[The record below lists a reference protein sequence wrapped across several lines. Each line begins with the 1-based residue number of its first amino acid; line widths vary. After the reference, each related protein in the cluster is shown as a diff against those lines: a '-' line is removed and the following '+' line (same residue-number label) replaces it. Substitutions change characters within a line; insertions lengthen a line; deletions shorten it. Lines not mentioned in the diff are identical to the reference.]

1 MKKHNRNLLLIPL
14 LGLGIGAMAQTKLV
28 VASRNATETSYDLG
42 TVRAMYFVKDS
53 VKVKT
58 STVTPS
64 TYAFSTVRKVY
75 FKPGIVTGVSETFT
89 QVNETFAWLWP
100 NPAESEIMF
109 GLRESE
115 AQVSIYDQTGRLVLT
130 QPINALQMSLDIS
143 QLSQGLYVAKVATA
157 NQSQTISF
165 LKK

>member
-1 MKKHNRNLLLIPL
+1 MKKHNRKLLLVPL

-42 TVRAMYFVKDS
+42 TVLAMYFVKDS

-58 STVTPS
+58 STAAPKA
-64 TYAFSTVRKVY
+64 YAISTVRKVY

-89 QVNETFAWLWP
+89 QVIEAFAWLWP

-109 GLRESE
+109 GLRASE
-115 AQVSIYDQTGRLVLT
+115 AQVSIYDQTGRLVIT
-130 QPINALQMSLDIS
+130 QPINALQMCLDIS